1 MIIEAPI
8 FFIIIFS
15 LGYLCYQDTGTNK
28 ADIWVHSGMRF
39 CTEMWQKERGKKI
52 MMLVRVFWC
61 DMPWDLNWV
70 WGRWRKER
78 AGQVGNGG
86 RAEKI

>member
-1 MIIEAPI
+1 MCA
-8 FFIIIFS
+8 
-15 LGYLCYQDTGTNK
+15 TGTQVQIK
-28 ADIWVHSGMRF
+28 QIFGFIQEWDSS
-39 CTEMWQKERGKKI
+39 TEMWQKEKGKKI

-78 AGQVGNGG
+78 AGQAGNGG
-86 RAEKI
+86 M